1 MLRLSCTLELMTMR
15 YKRVAIATLLIAATV
30 ATACMWRNKSGSQNV
45 ANVPAGTGGTTHQ
58 DVTAGTVAAS
68 PSPQTGYITD
78 SANVIDQSSRTQLE
92 TTLDAFKRNKKID
105 FAVVTV
111 ATSGDRSVFDYSL
124 DLARERKTTVPD
136 GRDNGGLLL
145 LVAVNDHKWHI
156 QITRNL
162 EDKLTAE
169 TLTTLSQTMTDS
181 FKQKLY
187 GEGIIKYVN
196 AIISKLDELD

>member
-1 MLRLSCTLELMTMR
+1 
-15 YKRVAIATLLIAATV
+15 
-30 ATACMWRNKSGSQNV
+30 MWRNKSGSQNV
-45 ANVPAGTGGTTHQ
+45 SAGGTTHQ
-58 DVTAGTVAAS
+58 DVTASTVAAS

-78 SANVIDQSSRTQLE
+78 SANVIDRSSRTQLE
-92 TTLDAFKRNKKID
+92 TTLDAFKLNKKID

-111 ATSGDRSVFDYSL
+111 GTTGDRSVFDYSL
-124 DLARERKTTVPD
+124 DLARERKTTFPD

-145 LVAVNDHKWHI
+145 LVAVNDRKWHV

-169 TLTTLSQTMTDS
+169 TLTSLSRPMADS
-181 FKQKLY
+181 FKQKRY